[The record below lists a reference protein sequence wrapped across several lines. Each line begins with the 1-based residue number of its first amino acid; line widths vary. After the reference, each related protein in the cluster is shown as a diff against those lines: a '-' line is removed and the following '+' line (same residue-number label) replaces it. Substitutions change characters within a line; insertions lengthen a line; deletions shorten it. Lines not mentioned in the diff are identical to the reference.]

1 MNDDVKLAKW
11 LNDELD
17 GTELAAFEASPEF
30 ATYEK
35 IKQYSAELE
44 APAANMDAIYAHIK
58 DAQANRKQVK
68 TRRISAWIPRVAAL
82 FVIAIGLAVYF
93 YAAKITSHNAA
104 NGSMAMF
111 SLPDDSEVVLN
122 AGSDASY
129 KAFNWNNN
137 RRLELNGEAYFKAA
151 KGKTFDVVTPLGIVT
166 VVGTRF
172 DVKARE
178 NRLDVTC
185 YEGKVKVT
193 TAAGST
199 FLTPGQSL
207 AFDKGSKLSF
217 TLPKVTKNEP
227 GWVNHHEVD
236 FSIERPENVLAEME
250 RQFNVKIKVKGTLPY
265 KGGYSGT
272 LPTKKLETTLDLF
285 LPAYGLSYKKQ
296 GNEILLSAE

>member
-1 MNDDVKLAKW
+1 MNDDVTLAKW
-11 LNDELD
+11 LNNELNAK
-17 GTELAAFEASPEF
+17 ELADFEASPEF
-30 ATYEK
+30 ATYDK
-35 IKQYSAELE
+35 IKRYSAELV
-44 APAANMDAIYAHIK
+44 APVADMDELYARIK
-58 DAQANRKQVK
+58 EGQTARKATKV
-68 TRRISAWIPRVAAL
+68 RRLPVWIPRVAAL
-82 FVIAIGLAVYF
+82 FVIALGLGMYF
-93 YAAKITSHNAA
+93 YTAKITSHNAA
-104 NGSMAMF
+104 DGSMAMF
-111 SLPDDSEVVLN
+111 TLPDNSEVVLN
-122 AGSDASY
+122 AGSDVAY

-151 KGKTFDVVTPLGIVT
+151 KGKTFDVVTTLGTVT

-193 TAAGST
+193 TPKGSI
-199 FLTPGQSL
+199 FLTAGQSVAYNNDTKL
-207 AFDKGSKLSF
+207 A
-217 TLPKVTKNEP
+217 LPNVTKGEP

-272 LPTKKLETTLDLF
+272 LPTKQLETTLDLF
-285 LPAYGLSYKKQ
+285 LPAYGLSYKRQ
-296 GNEILLSAE
+296 GNEIILSGE